1 MINKDFVEQLK
12 TKWQTSDINVLR
24 EYIQHL
30 FLSNLYR
37 QREAADLF
45 FKGGTALRIIYQS
58 PRFSKDL
65 DFSSKISRSSQIE
78 DLIEET
84 LLQMDAEGVKLDMVE
99 AKETTGG
106 YLFDSK
112 TKIFEREIGIKLNF
126 VVKKKLDS
134 DSMIVQPVFIPP
146 YNILILKKTDLIGE
160 KIQAFLTRKKARDF
174 FDLYFILRANLGGA
188 LLSNDYDKIIKKV
201 ENSKDDFSELKVFL
215 PHSFWQVVK
224 DLKKNLLS
232 ELKRL

>member
-1 MINKDFVEQLK
+1 MINKDFIEQLK

-37 QREAADLF
+37 EREAADLF

-58 PRFSKDL
+58 PRFSEDL
-65 DFSSKISRSSQIE
+65 DFSSKISSPSQIE
-78 DLIEET
+78 HLIEET
-84 LLQMDAEGVKLDMVE
+84 LLQMDAEGVKLDITE
-99 AKETTGG
+99 AKETTGE

-126 VVKKKLDS
+126 VVKKKLES
-134 DSMIVQPVFIPP
+134 DSMIVQPAFIPP
-146 YNILILKKTDLIGE
+146 YNILVLKKTDLIGE

-174 FDLYFILRANLGGA
+174 FDLYFILRANLRGA

-201 ENSKDDFSELKVFL
+201 EDSKDDFSELKVFL
-215 PHSFWQVVK
+215 PRSFWPAIK

-232 ELKRL
+232 ELRRI